1 MYIYHHA
8 YVHALKMLSIS
19 TSIFFIFHLKNL
31 YVSIWFINCMHA
43 YSITIFICI
52 PYQLP
57 SVFIE
62 ITAPIYS
69 YICRYSY
76 ILGYLRPVSY
86 LLSQYSVHETLLCVL
101 FCVLGRPWTVPK
113 IPTCKPVPT
122 KTYTCRILL
131 LTVTNRNMCI
141 TYLYHFYSHTIHH
154 ELSII

>member
-43 YSITIFICI
+43 YSIIIFICI

-76 ILGYLRPVSY
+76 TYLDIYDQYHIY
-86 LLSQYSVHETLLCVL
+86 LASTLSTKH
-101 FCVLGRPWTVPK
+101 FCVLGRPWTVPN

-131 LTVTNRNMCI
+131 LTATNETCALHI
-141 TYLYHFYSHTIHH
+141 CTIFIH
-154 ELSII
+154 IQFTMN

>member
-76 ILGYLRPVSY
+76 ILGYLQPVSY

-113 IPTCKPVPT
+113 IPTYKPVPT

-131 LTVTNRNMCI
+131 LTVTNETCALNIC
-141 TYLYHFYSHTIHH
+141 TFFIH
-154 ELSII
+154 IQFTMN

>member
-8 YVHALKMLSIS
+8 YVHELKMLSIS

-86 LLSQYSVHETLLCVL
+86 LLSQYSVHETLTICVL
-101 FCVLGRPWTVPK
+101 FVSWVGLELYQKYLLINLYLLKHIHV
-113 IPTCKPVPT
+113 
-122 KTYTCRILL
+122 LL
-131 LTVTNRNMCI
+131 LTVTNETCALHI
-141 TYLYHFYSHTIHH
+141 CTFFIH
-154 ELSII
+154 IQFTMN